1 MEASKTI
8 AITLE
13 GQIAKLE
20 ALLEQSTTLK
30 QCSAAIAAIR
40 EQNELAGLRVQ
51 KIEHKAVDQ
60 FDSMTDEEL
69 RQYVYG
75 NKDILKD

>member
-1 MEASKTI
+1 LWAKAEFVLG
-8 AITLE
+8 TL
-13 GQIAKLE
+13 GQLAKLQE
-20 ALLEQSTTLK
+20 VLEQSTTLK

-60 FDSMTDEEL
+60 FDSMTDDEL

-75 NKDILKD
+75 NKE

>member
-1 MEASKTI
+1 LWARGGRLGTFPS
-8 AITLE
+8 AV
-13 GQIAKLE
+13 
-20 ALLEQSTTLK
+20 
-30 QCSAAIAAIR
+30 SAAIAAIR

-75 NKDILKD
+75 DKELDS